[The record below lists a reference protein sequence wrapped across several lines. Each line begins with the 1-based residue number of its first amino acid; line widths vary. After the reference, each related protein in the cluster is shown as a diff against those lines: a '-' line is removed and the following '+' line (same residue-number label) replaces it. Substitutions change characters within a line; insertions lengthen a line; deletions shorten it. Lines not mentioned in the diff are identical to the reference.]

1 MRRRLAALAVLA
13 SCGCAFAAPAR
24 AQETPTLRAGVGKAD
39 ITPRTGFYLGG
50 WTRADRTAHGQHTR
64 LFSRALVLE
73 RGGRK
78 AALVQVDLFMV
89 PAGLVQHIGERLADR
104 GLSEQNILISASH
117 THSGPGGYA
126 NFPTLN
132 TAAPSLETATD
143 PFTFAGFF
151 QPSDADPQLYR
162 FLVEQISAAIR
173 RADDDL
179 GPAVAGWGSS
189 RIVGL
194 TENRSVEA
202 HLANHQI
209 LLERGEGNASLDPQG
224 AEHTIDPDVDVLRV
238 DKLLRER
245 VRVRVRVRQRRR
257 ARQRPPRRAKACG
270 ASVSA
275 CMAAQRRRPRYRMTY
290 RMRTRRVPV
299 GGWSNFA
306 DHGTVTKSSFEFYNA
321 DHHASALRVFEQRVR
336 RQGRVPAGQE
346 VINVYGNSNEGDMS
360 AGLDRHGPA
369 ASDYVGRVEA
379 DAMVEAWRSAK
390 ANLSATPELD
400 VRWTRMCF
408 CGRDTEGGAVAEQPQ
423 VGIPFLTG
431 SEEERGPLHDI
442 TQTPLEGRRAP
453 VDLGPHGN
461 KIYPPGASSVPDAV
475 PLLAVRVGSQML
487 VSIPGEGTKEVGA
500 RIRAGVA
507 RAVAGSGIEKVVIS
521 GLANEFILYFTTPEE
536 YARQHYEGGNTHF
549 GKFSANLLQQDLAQL
564 AGTLA
569 RGEPAPPAYP
579 FDSTNGVRP
588 DGPAFGAGAASG
600 TLLEQP
606 AEGYERLA
614 HATLAWRGGPR
625 GLDRPVDRAFLTAER
640 RVGGRWVAYDSD
652 LGLAMLW
659 TVDDDDVHRAKWEI
673 PRSAPAGAYRFVV
686 TAKQYRLESREFR
699 VEPFRGLDVR
709 QVPAP
714 AGRVAVSLFYPEA
727 RRDIDL
733 TFRPEFAPEGIVFFR
748 VGGERVRVRRTI
760 SGVFSVAAAPGAPVT
775 VDAGAATDAHG
786 NTNGAPL
793 SLSGRR

>member
-1 MRRRLAALAVLA
+1 MRRPLAALAALIA
-13 SCGCAFAAPAR
+13 CGCASAAPAH
-24 AQETPTLRAGVGKAD
+24 AQETGSLRAGVGKAD

-50 WTRADRTAHGQHTR
+50 WTRADRTAQGQHTR

-78 AALVQVDLFMV
+78 VALVQVDLFAV
-89 PAGLVQHIGERLADR
+89 PAGLLQHVGEQLADR
-104 GLSEQNILISASH
+104 GLSQETILMSASH

-151 QPSDADPQLYR
+151 NPAPADPQLYR
-162 FLVEQISAAIR
+162 FLVGQISAAIR

-202 HLANHQI
+202 HLANHGI
-209 LLERGEGNASLDPQG
+209 LRERGEGSPELDPLG
-224 AEHTIDPDVDVLRV
+224 AEHTIDPEVDVLRV

-245 VRVRVRVRQRRR
+245 VRVRVRVRQRRTARRR
-257 ARQRPPRRAKACG
+257 ARRPSACG

-275 CMAAQRRRPRYRMTY
+275 CAAAARTQKPRFRT
-290 RMRTRRVPV
+290 RTRRVPV

-321 DHHASALRVFEQRVR
+321 DHHASAMRVFESRIR
-336 RQGRVPAGQE
+336 KQGRVPAGQE

-360 AGLDRHGPA
+360 AGLDRSGPA

-379 DAMVEAWRSAK
+379 DAMLQAWRDAK
-390 ANLSATPELD
+390 PAVTPTPKLD

-408 CGRDTEGGAVAEQPQ
+408 CGRQTEGGAVAEQPE

-442 TQTPLEGRRAP
+442 TQQPLEGRRAP
-453 VDLGPHGN
+453 VELGPHGN
-461 KIYPPGASSVPDAV
+461 KIYPPGASGAPGAV
-475 PLLAVRVGSQML
+475 PLVAMQVGDRLL
-487 VSIPGEGTKEVGA
+487 VSVPGEGTKEVGA
-500 RIRAGVA
+500 RIRADVE
-507 RAVAGSGIEKVVIS
+507 RAVAGSGIERVVIS
-521 GLANEFILYFTTPEE
+521 GLAHEFILYFTTPEE

-549 GKFSANLLQQDLAQL
+549 GKFASNLLKEDLARL
-564 AGTLA
+564 AGTLV
-569 RGEPAPPAYP
+569 RGEPAPPPHP
-579 FDSTNGVRP
+579 FDATNGVRP
-588 DGPAFGAGAASG
+588 DGPEYGPGAASG

-606 AEGYERLA
+606 AEAYGRFA
-614 HATLAWRGGPR
+614 HVGIAWQGGPQ
-625 GLDRPVDRAFLTAER
+625 GLDRPVDRAFVTAER
-640 RVGGRWVAYDSD
+640 RVRGRWVRYDDD

-659 TVDDDDVHRAKWEI
+659 TVDDEGRHTAKWEI
-673 PRSAPAGAYRFVV
+673 PRWAPAGTYRLVV
-686 TAKQYRLESREFR
+686 TAKQYRLESRTFG
-699 VEPFRGLDVR
+699 VEPFRGLAVR
-709 QVPAP
+709 QTGAP
-714 AGRVAVSLFYPEA
+714 EGRVAVTLGYPEA

-733 TFRPEFAPEGIVFFR
+733 TSRPATAAQGTVFFR
-748 VGGERVRVRRTI
+748 VGDRRVRVRRTI
-760 SGVFSVAAAPGAPVT
+760 SGVFSVAAPAGVPVVVET
-775 VDAGAATDAHG
+775 GAATDAWG
-786 NTNGAPL
+786 NTNGEPL
-793 SLSGRR
+793 SLSARR